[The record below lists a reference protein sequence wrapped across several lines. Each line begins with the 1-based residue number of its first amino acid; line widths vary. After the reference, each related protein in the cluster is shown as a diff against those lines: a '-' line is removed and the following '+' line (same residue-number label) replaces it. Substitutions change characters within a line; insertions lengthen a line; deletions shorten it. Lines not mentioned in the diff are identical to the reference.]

1 MCDSSLTR
9 AGTQDV
15 ALSVLEQRITA
26 MAQQA
31 QETNLQTMAM
41 LREMAAAM
49 RMMSEQTMAVNRQ
62 LQAMA
67 QQIPLKPQQRTE
79 LTKAIRQRAVHLAEE
94 NGWAG
99 DRRRT
104 TLIANAIRATVRS
117 HVATVT
123 GSMVRAIGDIPSCQ
137 FAVAMELVGMWDSWA
152 TLDRIGGMADEDR

>member
-1 MCDSSLTR
+1 MSDTGMIR
-9 AGTQDV
+9 MDGQGA

-49 RMMSEQTMAVNRQ
+49 RMMSEQTMEVNRQ

-79 LTKAIRQRAVHLAEE
+79 LTKAIRQRAVQLAEE

-104 TLIANAIRATVRS
+104 TLIANAIRAAVRS

-123 GSMVRAIGDIPSCQ
+123 GSTVRAIGDIPSCQ

-152 TLDRIGGMADEDR
+152 TLDKIGGMEE

>member
-1 MCDSSLTR
+1 MNKTGMIKAS
-9 AGTQDV
+9 GQEP
-15 ALSVLEQRITA
+15 ALAALEQRITA

-49 RMMSEQTMAVNRQ
+49 RMISEQSMEVNRQ
-62 LQAMA
+62 LHAMA

-79 LTKAIRQRAVHLAEE
+79 LTKAIRQRAVQLAEE

-104 TLIANAIRATVRS
+104 TLIANAIRATVRG
-117 HVATVT
+117 HVANMT
-123 GSMVRAIGDIPSCQ
+123 GSTVRAIGDIPSCQ
-137 FAVAMELVGMWDSWA
+137 FAVAMELVGLWDSWA
-152 TLDRIGGMADEDR
+152 TLDKIGGIEK

>member
-1 MCDSSLTR
+1 MS
-9 AGTQDV
+9 DV
-15 ALSVLEQRITA
+15 AMIRKDGQNGVLASLEQRIIA

-31 QETNLQTMAM
+31 QETNLQTVAM

-49 RMMSEQTMAVNRQ
+49 RMISEQSMEVNRQ

-67 QQIPLKPQQRTE
+67 QQIPLKPQQRAE
-79 LTKAIRQRAVHLAEE
+79 LTKAIRQRAVQLAEE

-99 DRRRT
+99 DRRRI

-123 GSMVRAIGDIPSCQ
+123 GSTVRAIGDIPSCQ
-137 FAVAMELVGMWDSWA
+137 FAVAMELVSMWDSWV
-152 TLDRIGGMADEDR
+152 TLDKIGGMVDADH

>member
-1 MCDSSLTR
+1 MSENGLIR
-9 AGTQDV
+9 MPGQDNG
-15 ALSVLEQRITA
+15 LSVLEQRITA

-62 LQAMA
+62 LQEMA

-79 LTKAIRQRAVHLAEE
+79 LTKAIRQRAVQLAEE

-104 TLIANAIRATVRS
+104 TLIANAIRATVRG
-117 HVATVT
+117 HVANMT
-123 GSMVRAIGDIPSCQ
+123 GNAVRAIGDIPSCQ
-137 FAVAMELVGMWDSWA
+137 FAVAMELVSLWDSWA
-152 TLDRIGGMADEDR
+152 TLDKIGGIEE

>member
-1 MCDSSLTR
+1 MCDSSLIRTD
-9 AGTQDV
+9 GQGV
-15 ALSVLEQRITA
+15 ALAVLEQRITA

-31 QETNLQTMAM
+31 QETNLQTVAM
-41 LREMAAAM
+41 LREMASAM
-49 RMMSEQTMAVNRQ
+49 RMISEQSREVNRQ

-79 LTKAIRQRAVHLAEE
+79 LTRAIRQRAVQLAEE

-123 GSMVRAIGDIPSCQ
+123 GSTVRAIGDIPSCQ
-137 FAVAMELVGMWDSWA
+137 FAVAMELVGMWDRWV
-152 TLDRIGGMADEDR
+152 TLDKIGGMADADH

>member
-1 MCDSSLTR
+1 MSDIAMIR
-9 AGTQDV
+9 KDDQNG
-15 ALSVLEQRITA
+15 ALALLEQRIIA

-31 QETNLQTMAM
+31 QETNLQTVAM
-41 LREMAAAM
+41 LREMASAM
-49 RMMSEQTMAVNRQ
+49 RMISEQSMEVNRQ

-79 LTKAIRQRAVHLAEE
+79 LTRAIRQRAVQLAEE

-123 GSMVRAIGDIPSCQ
+123 GSTVRAIGDIPSCQ
-137 FAVAMELVGMWDSWA
+137 FAVAMELVGMWDSWV
-152 TLDRIGGMADEDR
+152 TLDKIGGMADADH